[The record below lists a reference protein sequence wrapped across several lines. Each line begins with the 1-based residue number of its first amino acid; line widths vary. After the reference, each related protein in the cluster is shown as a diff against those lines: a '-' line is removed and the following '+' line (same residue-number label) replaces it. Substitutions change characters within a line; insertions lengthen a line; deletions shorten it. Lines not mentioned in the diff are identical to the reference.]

1 MSYSVKELKNLEERR
16 TKLNSIVAPNV
27 KRIIK
32 QKCLKQSAV
41 ADRAGYTP
49 NQFCSMMKGRKV
61 IKDIDIMNIANAL
74 GVDANEL
81 FRKDEQPMDKNTVDL
96 TANVNIEEAEAKVS
110 HLVELLKEASA
121 LVDELASKGIKL
133 EVNI

>member
-1 MSYSVKELKNLEERR
+1 
-16 TKLNSIVAPNV
+16 
-27 KRIIK
+27 
-32 QKCLKQSAV
+32 
-41 ADRAGYTP
+41 
-49 NQFCSMMKGRKV
+49 
-61 IKDIDIMNIANAL
+61 
-74 GVDANEL
+74 
-81 FRKDEQPMDKNTVDL
+81 MDKNTVDL